1 MMSEQEQ
8 ITVLSN
14 AYRSLVDELG
24 VKGLIDVER
33 VKHNAKELTMYSV
46 PIQKLKLWEP

>member
-8 ITVLSN
+8 ITALAN
-14 AYRSLVDELG
+14 AYRSLVDELS

-33 VKHNAKELTMYSV
+33 VKHNAKELTMYPS
-46 PIQKLKLWEP
+46 PIQKLKVAEP